1 MTPLLN
7 FLLTNWKKYVII
19 KYTKTKGDYPME
31 TITKTYIVR
40 REGEADHEFD
50 THAAAISYA
59 ESNGGV
65 ILKVVTT
72 VKTYYELS
80 REGGLWTTIEPNKSV

>member
-1 MTPLLN
+1 
-7 FLLTNWKKYVII
+7 
-19 KYTKTKGDYPME
+19 ME

-50 THAAAISYA
+50 TRAAAISYA
-59 ESNGGV
+59 ESNGGM

>member
-1 MTPLLN
+1 
-7 FLLTNWKKYVII
+7 
-19 KYTKTKGDYPME
+19 ME

-40 REGEADHEFD
+40 REGEADKEFN

-72 VKTYYELS
+72 VKTYYELH
-80 REGGLWTTIEPNKSV
+80 RDGGLWTSVQPNKSV